1 MNTLLRG
8 TNWLR
13 LLAAWAICLLAGAI
27 GAFATQSSVQTWY
40 PTLEKPTFTPPGWL
54 FGPVWTVLYLA
65 MGVALYLI
73 WQRRHRPYASGAL
86 RLFGLQLV
94 LNAAWSVVFFWWTGH
109 WGGVGR
115 DWAAHVFSDLHGI
128 GLSSGTSSGCLLAG
142 ALSGVGYLRSRA
154 QCLHLGAQLV
164 LLPITF
170 GRLPF

>member
-94 LNAAWSVVFFWWTGH
+94 LNAAWSVVFF
-109 WGGVGR
+109 GGQAIGGGLV
-115 DWAAHVFSDLHGI
+115 VI
-128 GLSSGTSSGCLLAG
+128 GLLTFFLISTVLAFHRVHRP
-142 ALSGVGYLRSRA
+142 AAYWLVPYLA
-154 QCLHLGAQLV
+154 WVIFAAV
-164 LLPITF
+164 LNAYIWVLN
-170 GRLPF
+170 